1 MSEKLTAL
9 VMGGCLVRRPLRS
22 VPNLQSRL
30 VVDRYGIIKVVH
42 SMAEMIQAVEF
53 LKGRREIPPE
63 IRFLTSVSPFLK
75 PLPEGDD
82 FRDLDL
88 VLAEPGSPVDITF
101 RGFATN
107 RGRISDLVLKPIEDT
122 VPEARKLTLKWV
134 RLGLMEMNEEARQE
148 TSAKLL
154 ELVPDDGQAE
164 FRRAVIA
171 ETRAAPSDVVQGLKK
186 LQELTNRPIGVVV
199 FVFRYM
205 PDGRPVSWP
214 AGSREG
220 AIAAAK
226 ALDLPYFEP
235 TALVQQHGVQN
246 ALEKDQRHYTEN
258 FLPVIGEAIVEFAQ
272 QVHARAKDA
281 HGGFAGTQSSPE

>member
-1 MSEKLTAL
+1 
-9 VMGGCLVRRPLRS
+9 MGGCLVRRPLRS

-107 RGRISDLVLKPIEDT
+107 RGRITDLVLKPIEDT

-171 ETRAAPSDVVQGLKK
+171 ETRAAPSDVVEGLKK

-205 PDGRPVSWP
+205 PDGRPISWP

-220 AIAAAK
+220 AIAAAR

-246 ALEKDQRHYTEN
+246 ALEKDQRHYTEE
-258 FLPVIGEAIVEFAQ
+258 FLPIIGEAIVEFAQ
-272 QVHARAKDA
+272 QVHARAK
-281 HGGFAGTQSSPE
+281 GG

>member
-1 MSEKLTAL
+1 MTRPLTAL

-22 VPNLQSRL
+22 VPNLAERL

-42 SMAEMIQAVEF
+42 SVAEMTQTVEF
-53 LKGRREIPPE
+53 LKGLREIPPE
-63 IRFLTSVSPFLK
+63 FRVLSGVSPLLQ

-101 RGFATN
+101 RGFAIN
-107 RGRISDLVLKPIEDT
+107 RGRIADQVVNPIEAV
-122 VPEARKLTLKWV
+122 VPEARKITTKWV
-134 RLGLMEMNEEARQE
+134 RLGLMEMNEEARKELGAQ
-148 TSAKLL
+148 LL
-154 ELVPDDGQAE
+154 EFVPDDAMADM
-164 FRRAVIA
+164 RRAIITEA
-171 ETRAAPSDVVQGLKK
+171 RATPSDVAGGLKR
-186 LQELTNRPIGVVV
+186 LRELTNRPIGVVI

-235 TALVQQHGVQN
+235 TPLVQARGVPH
-246 ALEKDQRHYTEN
+246 ALEKDQRHYTAE
-258 FLPVIGEAIVEFAQ
+258 FLPVIGDAIVEFAQ
-272 QVHARAKDA
+272 KVHA
-281 HGGFAGTQSSPE
+281 GAGSGD